1 MVLNTEASG
10 SKVSNDEKRM
20 AATVNQTVRP
30 TTFDPGKTGQPS
42 FNPISALL
50 VAQRPALANFIT
62 NISWL
67 LFQLVNADTSWLL
80 IEPSLWS
87 TNPKNTHLRDF
98 IQDMQ
103 VANDAAEQGLMCHC
117 V

>member
-10 SKVSNDEKRM
+10 SKVSNDEKRMM

-67 LFQLVNADTSWLL
+67 LFQLVNADTSCWLL
-80 IEPSLWS
+80 IEPSL
-87 TNPKNTHLRDF
+87 
-98 IQDMQ
+98 
-103 VANDAAEQGLMCHC
+103 
-117 V
+117 